1 MSAPASAPTSAA
13 ARILIVDD
21 DRGLAHLLDR
31 ALKREGFATAV
42 ALSGQAALD
51 WLAKNPADLVLV
63 DLKLQDISGAD
74 LVKRLAET
82 GRSVPFIVITGQGDE
97 RAAVDMMKCGA
108 LDYIVKDT
116 KFVELIP
123 TTVNRA
129 LGQIATEK
137 RLQAALAEHRRLER
151 EILEIS
157 DRELNRIGRDLH
169 DGLGQQLTALELYCA
184 GMVTELET
192 HAPKL
197 APAGRELG
205 RHLRDIVRG
214 ARALSHGLSPL
225 PLEGNGLANALLEL
239 ADSTRLLAKIRC
251 DFVCTPSVNVKNPAV
266 ATHLYR
272 IAQEA
277 VNNALKHSKTGKIN
291 ISVVRAGK
299 GLKMTVE
306 DYGRGFASETA
317 VTTGMGLRVM
327 QYRAGLIGAE
337 LDVMAKPG
345 KGTCIVCRLS
355 QTL

>member
-1 MSAPASAPTSAA
+1 MSAPASPPAPAA

-21 DRGLAHLLDR
+21 DRGLAFLLER
-31 ALKREGFATAV
+31 ALKREGFTTAI
-42 ALSGQAALD
+42 ALSGQAALN
-51 WLAKNPADLVLV
+51 WLAKNRTDLVLV

-74 LVKRLAET
+74 LVKHLAEA
-82 GRSVPFIVITGQGDE
+82 GHSVPFIVITGQGDE
-97 RAAVDMMKCGA
+97 RAAVEMMKRGA

-116 KFVELIP
+116 KFVDLIP

-129 LGQIATEK
+129 LGKIATEK

-184 GMVTELET
+184 GLVTELET

-197 APAGRELG
+197 APAGREMG

-239 ADSTRLLAKIRC
+239 ADSTRLLSKIQC
-251 DFVCTPSVNVKNPAV
+251 DFECSPSVIVKDPAV

-277 VNNALKHSKTGKIN
+277 VNNALKHSKTKKIN
-291 ISVVRAGK
+291 LTIARAGK
-299 GLKMTVE
+299 GLKLIIE
-306 DYGRGFASETA
+306 DYGRGFPSTSIPAI
-317 VTTGMGLRVM
+317 GMGLRVM

-337 LDVMAKPG
+337 LDVTAKPG
-345 KGTCIVCRLS
+345 KGTSIVFTQS
-355 QTL
+355 KIS